1 MLLDL
6 IGSPLVPSEAIVRG
20 DAKGGGAMIVRFIK
34 KHDYFDPEA
43 TAAMSE
49 AFDAACKELHDAG
62 QPEVVLEVIA
72 GRIIEAAK
80 AGEFDPSASVKRHSL
95 ESNVPPTSTTESVG

>member
-1 MLLDL
+1 
-6 IGSPLVPSEAIVRG
+6 
-20 DAKGGGAMIVRFIK
+20 MIVRFIK